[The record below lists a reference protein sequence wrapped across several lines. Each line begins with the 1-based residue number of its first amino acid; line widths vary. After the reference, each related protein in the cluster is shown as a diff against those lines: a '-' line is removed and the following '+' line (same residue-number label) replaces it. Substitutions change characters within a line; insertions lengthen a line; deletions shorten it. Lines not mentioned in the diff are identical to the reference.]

1 MSIRDLYPNATEP
14 TEPRFKVGDMVHTSG
29 VVRVRNTWFGMN
41 DAEAISA
48 MVLRVNAEPS
58 EVVVYPA
65 VFGVVVEY
73 QEAGT
78 EVYEGMPQGEVTTT
92 WRGWEHDYSESELD
106 LPDSGSIWFL
116 PDNERRYFV
125 RWANKRPYQYGSPPS
140 EFSPQTSATGGAVFN
155 LSLYSECDLNKCP
168 DFVGKLRRRACE
180 RKMVESVLQ
189 ERLGLDDCSTT
200 GITSIVCGY

>member
-29 VVRVRNTWFGMN
+29 MVCVRNTWFGMN

-92 WRGWEHDYSESELD
+92 WRGCEHDYEEAELD

-125 RWANKRPYQYGSPPS
+125 RWANKRPSKYGSLQW
-140 EFSPQTSATGGAVFN
+140 EFSPLTSATGEAVLN
-155 LSLYSECDLNKCP
+155 LSLYSECDLKRCP
-168 DFVGKLRRRACE
+168 DFVGKLRRRVCE
-180 RKMVESVLQ
+180 RKMVKSVLQ
-189 ERLGLDDCSTT
+189 ERLGLDDCSTS
-200 GITSIVCGY
+200 GITSMVCGY